1 MQEFAGKV
9 AVVMGGGGVLGAA
22 MARRFAR
29 EGMAVALADADVDA
43 LAATREELLE
53 RGARVIAVETDI
65 SSGESVEALAAR
77 VMDELG
83 GVHVLVNN
91 VGINTRDVSVWTT
104 SERDW
109 EWAIGANLWGMIHA
123 LRSFVPIML
132 ESGEEGHIVNTAST
146 AGLAGRP
153 GTGSYVVTKSAV
165 LALSEVL
172 WHELKRDEAAV
183 SVSVLIPHIRGA
195 VTRTRRPEEFV
206 NPGHEDQAE
215 LDMERY
221 HVRLAVSQ
229 SRTDYPT
236 ADEIAGHVIDS
247 IREDR
252 FYIISRPD
260 IGHAIAR
267 ARAEAIVDGRAPAT
281 AGMEYHQRHET
292 DAPSQG

>member
-65 SSGESVEALAAR
+65 SSGESVEALAAQ

-83 GVHVLVNN
+83 GVHLLVNN

-109 EWAIGANLWGMIHA
+109 QWAIGANLWGMIHA

-195 VTRTRRPEEFV
+195 VTRTR
-206 NPGHEDQAE
+206 
-215 LDMERY
+215 
-221 HVRLAVSQ
+221 
-229 SRTDYPT
+229 T
-236 ADEIAGHVIDS
+236 ARGL
-247 IREDR
+247 RE
-252 FYIISRPD
+252 SRP
-260 IGHAIAR
+260 
-267 ARAEAIVDGRAPAT
+267 
-281 AGMEYHQRHET
+281 
-292 DAPSQG
+292 

>member
-83 GVHVLVNN
+83 GVHLLVNN

-109 EWAIGANLWGMIHA
+109 QWAIGANLWG
-123 LRSFVPIML
+123 
-132 ESGEEGHIVNTAST
+132 
-146 AGLAGRP
+146 
-153 GTGSYVVTKSAV
+153 
-165 LALSEVL
+165 
-172 WHELKRDEAAV
+172 
-183 SVSVLIPHIRGA
+183 
-195 VTRTRRPEEFV
+195 
-206 NPGHEDQAE
+206 
-215 LDMERY
+215 
-221 HVRLAVSQ
+221 
-229 SRTDYPT
+229 
-236 ADEIAGHVIDS
+236 
-247 IREDR
+247 
-252 FYIISRPD
+252 
-260 IGHAIAR
+260 
-267 ARAEAIVDGRAPAT
+267 
-281 AGMEYHQRHET
+281 
-292 DAPSQG
+292 